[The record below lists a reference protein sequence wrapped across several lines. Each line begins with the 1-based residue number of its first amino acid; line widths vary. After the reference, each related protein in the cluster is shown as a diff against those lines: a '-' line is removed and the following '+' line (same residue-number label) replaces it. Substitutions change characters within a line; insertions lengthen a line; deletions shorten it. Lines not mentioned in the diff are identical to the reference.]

1 MMLFD
6 DVKKA
11 VDRFS
16 PEELRRLREYIEN
29 REQTLKLQP
38 GTVDMDS
45 LLAALEDIRAGLSEE
60 EFAEIERAMNEEY
73 IEPLDDEV

>member
-73 IEPLDDEV
+73 IEPLDDE

>member
-1 MMLFD
+1 MMFE

-16 PEELRRLREYIEN
+16 LNELRQLREYIES
-29 REQTLKLQP
+29 REQQIELRP
-38 GTVDMDS
+38 GTVDMEA
-45 LLAALEDIRAGLSEE
+45 LLSALDDIRAGMTEE

-73 IEPLDDEV
+73 IEPLDADE

>member
-1 MMLFD
+1 MMLSD

-16 PEELRRLREYIEN
+16 LEELRQLREHIEN

-38 GTVDMDS
+38 GTVDMES
-45 LLAALEDIRAGLSEE
+45 LLTALEEIRAGLTDE
-60 EFAEIERAMNEEY
+60 EFAEIERAMNG
-73 IEPLDDEV
+73 V

>member
-60 EFAEIERAMNEEY
+60 EFR
-73 IEPLDDEV
+73 

>member
-1 MMLFD
+1 MMVFD

-45 LLAALEDIRAGLSEE
+45 LLTALEDIRAGLSDE

-73 IEPLDDEV
+73 IEPLDDEA

>member
-73 IEPLDDEV
+73 IEPLDDEA

>member
-45 LLAALEDIRAGLSEE
+45 LLAALADIRAGLSDE

-73 IEPLDDEV
+73 IEPLDDEA

>member
-1 MMLFD
+1 MMVFD

-73 IEPLDDEV
+73 IEPPDDEA

>member
-1 MMLFD
+1 MMLG

-16 PEELRRLREYIEN
+16 SEELRQLRKYIED
-29 REQTLKLQP
+29 REQAITLLP
-38 GTVDMDS
+38 GTVDMDN
-45 LLAALEDIRAGLSEE
+45 LLAALEDIRAGLSQE

-73 IEPLDDEV
+73 IEPLDTDE

>member
-1 MMLFD
+1 MMVFD
-6 DVKKA
+6 DVKRV

-16 PEELRRLREYIEN
+16 PEDLRRLREYIKN

-38 GTVDMDS
+38 GTIDMDS

-60 EFAEIERAMNEEY
+60 EFVEIEQAMNEEY
-73 IEPLDDEV
+73 IEPLDDEA

>member
-1 MMLFD
+1 MMVFD

-45 LLAALEDIRAGLSEE
+45 LLTALEDIRAGLSEE

-73 IEPLDDEV
+73 IEPPDDEA

>member
-1 MMLFD
+1 MLFD

-16 PEELRRLREYIEN
+16 ADELQRLRDYIDE
-29 REQTLKLQP
+29 REQALALQA
-38 GTVDMDS
+38 GTVDMNS
-45 LLAALEDIRAGLSEE
+45 LQQALEDIRAGLTEE

-73 IEPLDDEV
+73 IEPVDTDE

>member
-45 LLAALEDIRAGLSEE
+45 LLVALEDIRAGLSEE

-73 IEPLDDEV
+73 IEPLDDEA

>member
-38 GTVDMDS
+38 GTVNMDS

-73 IEPLDDEV
+73 IEPLDDEA

>member
-16 PEELRRLREYIEN
+16 SEELRRLREYIEN

-38 GTVDMDS
+38 GTVNMDS
-45 LLAALEDIRAGLSEE
+45 LLAALEDIRTGLSDE

-73 IEPLDDEV
+73 IEPLDDEA

>member
-60 EFAEIERAMNEEY
+60 EFAEIEWAMNGKEK
-73 IEPLDDEV
+73 PCP